1 MITKWKWLNLVPV
14 PICRPHTRRH
24 AEHVLPR
31 GIATKALQERG
42 ICHFTTFAV
51 YVDDDYVNAFGP
63 AALDC
68 VREYGQLLRS

>member
-51 YVDDDYVNAFGP
+51 YVVDDYVNDFGA

-68 VREYGQLLRS
+68 VREYGQLLRP